1 MQPIAVDVVE
11 SPMPPEELR
20 SALQSTPPFAAA
32 RERPETVFAKLR
44 EQVAPDSQLDD
55 LAVEAE
61 AARDASPLRRD
72 FNLIR
77 AILLEAE
84 EPGAHAF
91 NFDEFDRRMVQ
102 NHLQLLIEGGFL
114 TGSIMREGAGLSHVV
129 ADRLTWSGHDLLA
142 LMKNPSVWQKARTQL
157 LDKGG
162 RANLDLIVAW
172 LKQQTS
178 AAAS

>member
-1 MQPIAVDVVE
+1 
-11 SPMPPEELR
+11 MPPEELR
-20 SALQSTPPFAAA
+20 SALQSTPPFPAQ
-32 RERPETVFAKLR
+32 ERPETVFAKLR
-44 EQVAPDSQLDD
+44 EQVSSDSQPDD
-55 LAVEAE
+55 LATELE

-172 LKQQTS
+172 LKQQAS
-178 AAAS
+178 AATS

>member
-1 MQPIAVDVVE
+1 
-11 SPMPPEELR
+11 MPPEDLR
-20 SALQSTPPFAAA
+20 SALQSTPPFSST
-32 RERPETVFAKLR
+32 RERPESAFANLR
-44 EQVAPDSQLDD
+44 ERAAPGLGSVIDD
-55 LAVEAE
+55 LAADAE
-61 AARDASPLRRD
+61 SASDASPWRRD

-77 AILLEAE
+77 SILLEAE

-114 TGSIMREGAGLSHVV
+114 TGSIMREGTGLSHVV

-142 LMKNPSVWQKARTQL
+142 LMKNPSSWQKARAQW

-162 RANLDLIVAW
+162 RANLDLLVSG
-172 LKQQTS
+172 LKTLS
-178 AAAS
+178 AAPISG